1 MPAYRRLVFLP
12 VVALLACVTLCCQQ
26 PRETVSP
33 TSDGPEDRRP
43 APAEPPPAADQPS
56 QPITGGDEN
65 QTPPATQPA
74 PPVEDAARGRS
85 EETALPRYIRVL
97 ETADPE
103 RRAEVWAE
111 IPESGIINLKT
122 SNVRRL
128 LLERESLPF
137 VSRGS
142 IAVRVD
148 GQGIEWQRKYE
159 SLELLQLPNGSWEIV
174 RPPAKP

>member
-1 MPAYRRLVFLP
+1 MPAYRRLLLLP

-26 PRETVSP
+26 PRQTVSP
-33 TSDGPEDRRP
+33 TPDGPEDRRP
-43 APAEPPPAADQPS
+43 APTAPPSADQPS
-56 QPITGGDEN
+56 PPATGGEEK
-65 QTPPATQPA
+65 QAAPATPPAQPG
-74 PPVEDAARGRS
+74 EDAAAARS

-97 ETADPE
+97 ETADPQ

-128 LLERESLPF
+128 LLERETLPF

-148 GQGIEWQRKYE
+148 GQGIEWQRKYD
-159 SLELLQLPNGSWEIV
+159 SLELLLLPNGSWEIV